1 MSKCCHLRAF
11 SCALNLLNARTSR
24 LSRSGAQKIKIEKMV
39 KKKLK
44 FPLKGKYLVMLAP
57 SFVVCFPYP
66 EIILALKKIG
76 FDKVVELT
84 FGAKMVN
91 REYHSLL
98 ENSKELVISSVCPG
112 VVETIKSSF
121 PRYKKNIA
129 NIDSPMIA
137 TAKICKKTYPK
148 HKIVFISPCDF
159 KKIEAK
165 QSKYVDF
172 AVNYKELNEIFSEQK
187 IDFSKFKSKETFDR
201 FYNDYTKV
209 YPISGGL
216 SATVHSK
223 KILNKKEIKVVDS
236 VLNLKKFLKSPDKN
250 IKFLDAT
257 FCKGSCIGGPA
268 VFSPLNITQRKKKIL
283 EYLEKSKHE
292 NISESKKGVI
302 SKAKGISFIRR

>member
-1 MSKCCHLRAF
+1 
-11 SCALNLLNARTSR
+11 
-24 LSRSGAQKIKIEKMV
+24 
-39 KKKLK
+39 
-44 FPLKGKYLVMLAP
+44 MLAP

-66 EIILALKKIG
+66 RIIPALKKIG

-91 REYHSLL
+91 REYHALL

-137 TAKICKKTYPK
+137 TAKICKKTYPR
-148 HKIVFISPCDF
+148 HKIIFISPCDF

-165 QSKYVDF
+165 KSKYIDF
-172 AVNYKELNEIFSEQK
+172 VINYKELNEIFLEQK
-187 IDFSKFKSKETFDR
+187 IDFLKFKSKESFDN
-201 FYNDYTKV
+201 FHSDYTKI

-216 SATVHSK
+216 SSTVHFK
-223 KILNKKEIKVVDS
+223 KILKKKEIKVLDS
-236 VLNLKKFLKSPDKN
+236 VLNLKKFLNSPDKN
-250 IKFLDAT
+250 IKFIDAT
-257 FCKGSCIGGPA
+257 FCKGACIGGPA
-268 VFSPLNITQRKKKIL
+268 VFSSLTINQRKKKIL

-292 NISESKKGVI
+292 CILDSKKGI
-302 SKAKGISFIRR
+302 IKKAKGISFKSPKYH

>member
-1 MSKCCHLRAF
+1 
-11 SCALNLLNARTSR
+11 
-24 LSRSGAQKIKIEKMV
+24 MV
-39 KKKLK
+39 EKKLK

-66 EIILALKKIG
+66 EIISALKKIG

-91 REYHSLL
+91 REYHNLL

-121 PRYKKNIA
+121 PKYKKNIA
-129 NIDSPMIA
+129 NITSPMIA

-172 AVNYKELNEIFSEQK
+172 VINYKELNETFSEQK
-187 IDFSKFKSKETFDR
+187 IDFSKFKSKETFDK

-216 SATVHSK
+216 SSTVHFK
-223 KILNKKEIKVVDS
+223 KILKKKEIKVVDS
-236 VLNLKKFLKSPDKN
+236 VLNLKKFLNSPDKK
-250 IKFLDAT
+250 IRFLDAT

-268 VFSPLNITQRKKKIL
+268 VFSSLNINQRKKKIL

-292 NISESKKGVI
+292 DILESKKGLI
-302 SKAKGISFIRR
+302 RKAKGISFIRR